1 MSEYRKYIELGY
13 IYVLFSIFFTL
24 FKIENMNNFNI
35 INLVR
40 ENVKSMKPYS
50 SARDEFED
58 FDTAEMIFLDAN
70 ENPFQNG
77 VNRYPD
83 PQQSNVKKVLAKL
96 KNVKTNQ
103 ILLGNGSDEV
113 LDLLFRAFCEPKID
127 NVITLPPTYGMYGVL
142 ANINAVENREVLLS
156 IDFQPQVEKIL
167 EAIDEN
173 TKILFL
179 CSPNNPTA
187 NSFSDEI
194 VMKLLEN
201 FKGLV
206 VIDEAYI
213 DFSEKESW
221 LSKIEHYPNLIITQT
236 LSKAYGLAGIRLG
249 ICYASAAIISVL
261 NKIKPPYNVNEL
273 TQLRA
278 LDRLSD
284 PEKIKSEIVFIIA
297 QREKLLKVLVD
308 VKFVEKIYP
317 TEANFILIKVDD
329 ANKRYD
335 KLIAKGIVIR
345 NRTTQPLCEN
355 TLRLTI
361 GTEEENKKLIEVLKQ
376 L

>member
-1 MSEYRKYIELGY
+1 
-13 IYVLFSIFFTL
+13 
-24 FKIENMNNFNI
+24 
-35 INLVR
+35 
-40 ENVKSMKPYS
+40 MKPYS

-187 NSFSDEI
+187 NSFSDES

-273 TQLRA
+273 TQLKA
-278 LDRLSD
+278 LERLSN
-284 PEKIKSEIVFIIA
+284 PEKIKSEIDSIIV
-297 QREKLLKVLVD
+297 QREELLKVLVD

-329 ANKRYD
+329 ANKRYAE
-335 KLIAKGIVIR
+335 LIAKGIVIR
-345 NRTTQPLCEN
+345 NRTAQPLCEN